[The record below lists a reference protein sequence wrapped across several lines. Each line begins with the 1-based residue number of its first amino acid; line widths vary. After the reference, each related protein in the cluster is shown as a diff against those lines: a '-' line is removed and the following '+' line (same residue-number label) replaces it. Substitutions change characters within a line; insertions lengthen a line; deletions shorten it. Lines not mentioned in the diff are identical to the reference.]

1 MSKRH
6 QHHGGA
12 WKTAYA
18 DFVTAMMALFLLL
31 WLTSQDKK
39 IKEAVER
46 AFRNPF
52 SAVNKESTGIIP
64 NSNKDASSQN
74 KSKGNFQ
81 SVTAIEMQMMRKVTE
96 DIAKMLPQSQ
106 ELEQSVQI
114 ELTPDGV
121 RINIFDRSQ
130 KPVFEPGT
138 DQFTDYGN
146 WVFSTLAW
154 EIARFHA
161 FRIELEGH
169 TETGDKPGPLFTV
182 HSPSPRSQV
191 PCPKSQVR
199 LWTGVC
205 LRWAFIRLYK
215 WDLSTERANAA
226 RRKLIAS
233 GVTAKQ
239 MFKVSGFADTQPIQP
254 MPGLAPNLESNRR
267 VTVLLKVEDTDAAAL
282 GAAPGRKPPRW
293 TNPRHESRNV

>member
-31 WLTSQDKK
+31 WLTAQDKK

-81 SVTAIEMQMMRKVTE
+81 SVTAIEMQMLRKVTE
-96 DIAKMLPQSQ
+96 DIAKMLQQSQ

-121 RINIFDRSQ
+121 RINIFDHSQ

-138 DQFTDYGN
+138 DQFTDYGS

-154 EIARFHA
+154 EIARFKT

-169 TETGDKPGPLFTV
+169 TETRTNADAESLN
-182 HSPSPRSQV
+182 
-191 PCPKSQVR
+191 
-199 LWTGVC
+199 
-205 LRWAFIRLYK
+205 K

-233 GVTAKQ
+233 GVSSEQ
-239 MFKVSGFADTQPIQP
+239 VFKVSGFADTQP
-254 MPGLAPNLESNRR
+254 MPGLAANVESNRR
-267 VTVLLKVEDTDAAAL
+267 VTVLLKVENQDSPGGVTTSNPNAPSDTATPP
-282 GAAPGRKPPRW
+282 GESAPGVPDQNPP
-293 TNPRHESRNV
+293 